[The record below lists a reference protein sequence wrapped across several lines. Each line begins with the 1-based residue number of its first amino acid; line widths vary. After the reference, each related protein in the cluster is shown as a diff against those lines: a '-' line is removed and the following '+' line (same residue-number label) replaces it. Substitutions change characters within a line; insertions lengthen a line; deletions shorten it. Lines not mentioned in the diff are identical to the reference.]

1 MPHRLNSDPEGVAAD
16 APHFYLGRMRVDRLF
31 DIPRQQLAE
40 FPKPDCIAT
49 KEGGQW
55 KSYSTKELVDT
66 SERIAIG
73 LLALGVSPGDRV
85 AICSG
90 NRSEWVLVDQAI
102 LRIGAVTVPIYPTSS
117 KEDHAYILKHSE
129 SKACFSSNA
138 EIHAK
143 GVQAGLGLHL
153 FTFDHVEGARHW
165 TEVLQLGD
173 GNAARLAEYEG
184 RVKREDLATIIYTS
198 GTTGKPK
205 GVMLTHNNIL
215 SNVEGSMTRFPIDH
229 TAKAISFLPLSHIYE
244 RMLMYLYMS
253 AGVSIYF
260 QESLEDLGDRIR
272 EVQPHVFT
280 AVPRLLEKIYD
291 KIVAKGEAL
300 TGIKR
305 KLFFWAL
312 DLGLRYEVHGRGW
325 WYNAQLALARKLIF
339 SKWQA
344 ALGGNVRICASGSA
358 ALQPRLARVFNAA
371 GIPLMEGYGLT
382 ESSPVISVNDMRDD
396 GLRFGTV
403 GKPIPNVQV
412 RIAEDGE
419 ILAKGPNIMIGYYL
433 EPELTR
439 EAVDA
444 DGWLHTGD
452 IGEITSEGFLRIT
465 DRKKEIFKTSGGKYV
480 APQVLEN
487 KLKESR
493 FIEQAMVIGENRKF
507 PAALIV
513 PDFAFLKDYCALK
526 EIPFESRE
534 QVIKDK
540 RIRDRIFEEVGKA
553 NTDVGH
559 WEQVK
564 KIALLPAEL
573 TIEGGELTPSLKLR
587 RKPIMAKYAAVVE
600 GIYAE

>member
-1 MPHRLNSDPEGVAAD
+1 MPVE
-16 APHFYLGRMRVDRLF
+16 RLF

-40 FPKPDCIAT
+40 FPKADAIAT
-49 KEGGQW
+49 KESGQW
-55 KSYSTKELVDT
+55 RPYSTKEMVDT
-66 SERIAIG
+66 SEQ
-73 LLALGVSPGDRV
+73 LALGLIALGIGPGDRV

-90 NRSEWVLVDQAI
+90 NRSEWCMVDQAI
-102 LRIGAVTVPIYPTSS
+102 LRVGAICVPIYPTSS

-129 SKACFSSNA
+129 AKACFSGNP

-143 GVQAGLGLHL
+143 SVQAEGTRHL
-153 FTFDHVEGARHW
+153 FTFDRINGATHW
-165 TEVLQLGD
+165 TALLTKD
-173 GNAARLAEYEG
+173 TTNAPKLAEYES
-184 RVKREDLATIIYTS
+184 RVKRDDLATIIYTS

-205 GVMLTHNNIL
+205 GVMLTHGNIL
-215 SNVEGSMTRFPIDH
+215 SNVEGSMSRFPVDH
-229 TAKAISFLPLSHIYE
+229 SAKAISFLPLSHIYE
-244 RMLMYLYMS
+244 RMLMYLYMQ

-260 QESLEDLGDRIR
+260 QESLDDLGDRIR

-291 KIVAKGEAL
+291 RIVAKGEAL
-300 TGIKR
+300 TGVKR
-305 KLFFWAL
+305 TLFFWAL
-312 DLGLRYEVHGRGW
+312 DLGLRYEVHGRSP
-325 WYNAQLALARKLIF
+325 WYNLQLAVARKLIF
-339 SKWQA
+339 SKWKE

-382 ESSPVISVNDMRDD
+382 ESSPVISVNDARHD
-396 GLRFGTV
+396 GLRFGSV
-403 GKPIPNVQV
+403 GKPLDNVQV

-419 ILAKGPNIMIGYYL
+419 ILAKGPNIMVGYYL

-493 FIEQAMVIGENRKF
+493 FIEQVMVIGENRKF
-507 PAALIV
+507 PAALVV

-526 EIPFESRE
+526 GIPFESKE
-534 QVIKDK
+534 QVIADQ

-564 KIALLPAEL
+564 KIALLPAEM
-573 TIEGGELTPSLKLR
+573 TIAGGELTPSLKLR
-587 RKPIMAKYAAVVE
+587 RKPIMAKYAALVE
-600 GIYAE
+600 GIYGEA